1 MPGEFSIDETL
12 YKSPKSTIY
21 KAKRGND
28 PTPVVLKVAESIPD
42 HAGLQN
48 EHKILNWYYPD
59 KPGMDFITYSN
70 KPALVREYI
79 PGRSLLEILDSG
91 EFGEALFRK
100 IAMPVVTSLQALH
113 TKDVIHKDISPGNII
128 VDLDKG
134 TAEIIDFEAG
144 SLTRQVYNN
153 QYFNAGLAGN
163 LYYISPEQTG
173 RMNRVVDYRSDYYSL
188 GMVFYQVLTGQ
199 RAFTMADPL
208 ELIHCHIAH
217 IPETVTAIN
226 TEVPQILADIV
237 AKLTAKQAEDRY
249 QSLAGLLADLE
260 LYFTGQ
266 LERLDDAFI
275 PGSYDLPFRLKVS
288 QQTVGRDEE
297 VEVLYHQLENAVN
310 GSFSF
315 LEVAGYSGVGKTTLV
330 KESLKKISGYKG
342 IYISGKF
349 EKVKG
354 STPYYGWIAAFNE
367 LAAVLLAEDA
377 DRQAKLRSSF
387 TKYVGELGGVITSF
401 CPRLELFYGVQPELP
416 NLSAKEMQNRFFIAL
431 NRLFKSLTAEGFPL
445 VVFIDDWQ
453 WADDDSIYLLEN
465 LLSDKTLE
473 RLLIITALRDNEVSA
488 VHPYRMTIEA
498 IQEQDR
504 SNLSFLTLSPLT
516 QDDCGEV
523 ISATLKKTVKPIDKL
538 VEVAFEKTQGNP
550 FFLNSF
556 FENIYARKL
565 LFIDAKHQL
574 WDWHLEEISQLH
586 VSDDLAGMIV
596 DKLKLLDDN
605 CYRMLQL
612 ASFFGN
618 RFNLKS
624 LAKLEGTGMSNVHNL
639 LWPAIQ
645 NCLVLPTSDN
655 YKFIPEYY
663 ENEDID
669 LEFYFVHDKVQQAC
683 YTSYEAEQKG
693 ELHYRIAEIL
703 YAQGF
708 TSDFDT
714 AIHYLNGL
722 DLAIEKTDTEKLAG
736 LFLDVG
742 HKAFMQSAM
751 ERGYEYHSVAN
762 SIIPIKSLEHFNS
775 WMECAFLGAGKGPA
789 MLVADMALKAFE
801 GKPEKFV
808 VYETLIRG
816 LESISENKTAVEVSK
831 KALAELGFKLPKKAG
846 KLTIIYRAL
855 QAKITLNDKKIKQL
869 TEFPEIT
876 DPVQLALIRILNV
889 SLGPFFLS
897 EEELY
902 PLIIT
907 KMVMIGSKYGNC
919 PEITAG
925 YSSFALTLAG
935 IMGAWESGYLLGV
948 ESLKL
953 VEKYGTNK
961 NIAVCGFA
969 FTGFVEHHKEPVKNL
984 PEKFEN
990 YYKKGIRYGEII
1002 YGNWNI
1008 NFATLTRVMLGE
1020 PMNDL
1025 RDTFKDIVIFNRQ
1038 YKNSFDDRDL
1048 TWLEFLKSITDD
1060 GANNLDAFEKRLP
1073 EWEANN
1079 NPTGIFVWRMLMGLR
1094 HWLYGNFDDAF
1105 THFEKCIPLE
1115 DKMVGSFFA
1124 QYYLPFVSVLAL
1136 YQGEKHSKKKSYYQK
1151 IFKQSKK
1158 KLLKQQ
1164 AYYDYNVNWMLAWM
1178 NAEEKRAST
1187 GQPYPLLFEQAE
1199 KSARNAGFIFPAV
1212 LIRIHRLSRLSP
1224 DDKTFNSVVAGL
1236 INSLRQLDMT
1246 PILKLYEDKYGDYKS
1261 SAEKAIAGSG
1271 IANRTY
1277 SAESM
1282 PDIDLMTLIKATETI
1297 SGELNLDKLLH
1308 TLLSYI
1314 MQNTGAQ
1321 FGCFLLK
1328 KNDTFEPS
1336 LALRGTS
1343 ENNLGDTRAEGEV
1356 SETVI
1361 KHVVH
1366 TKEAIILDDA
1376 TQELPYSM
1384 DGAIKNHNVKSLF
1397 CLPFLHQGKITGI
1410 VYLTNSLM
1418 DSVFNEKRIAL
1429 TKMFAGQIAVSV
1441 ENALLYETMENL
1453 VEKRTEQL
1461 EKEKQKS
1468 DELLL
1473 NILPEEVA
1481 TELKEKGRATARRF
1495 EEVSVLFTDFVDFTV
1510 HSEMMSPEQLV
1521 SEIDKC
1527 YRAFDDIVSKYNIE
1541 KVKTIGDSYMAVS
1554 GLPEVDPDHAYKIVQ
1569 VALEIRDYIRD
1580 YNKRGGLFKI
1590 RLGIHSG
1597 SVIAGIVGSKKFAY
1611 DIWGDTVNTAARMEQ
1626 NSETDK
1632 VNISQTT
1639 YALIEGKFKCTYRG
1653 EVEAKNKGLM
1663 RMYYAE
1669 PLDDGSEPQQ

>member
-1 MPGEFSIDETL
+1 MQGEFSIDETL
-12 YKSPKSTIY
+12 YTSSKSTIY
-21 KAKRGND
+21 KAKRGNN
-28 PTPVVLKVAESIPD
+28 PKPLVLKVAESTPD
-42 HAGLQN
+42 HAGIQN
-48 EHKILNWYYPD
+48 ELKILNWYYPERE
-59 KPGMDFITYSN
+59 GMEFITYSD
-70 KPALVREYI
+70 KPALVRDYI
-79 PGRSLLEILDSG
+79 PGKSLLQVIETG
-91 EFGEALFRK
+91 KFGEDLFRE
-100 IAMPVVTSLQALH
+100 IAIPIITSLQGLH
-113 TKDVIHKDISPGNII
+113 NKDVIHKDISPGNII
-128 VDLDKG
+128 VDLTNG
-134 TAEIIDFEAG
+134 TAEIIDFEVG
-144 SLTRQVYNN
+144 SLTKQVYNN
-153 QYFNAGLAGN
+153 QYINAGLAGN

-188 GMVFYQVLTGQ
+188 GMVFYEVLTGQ
-199 RAFTMADPL
+199 KAFNREDPL

-217 IPETVTAIN
+217 LPEEISNVNTSIPKV
-226 TEVPQILADIV
+226 LADIV
-237 AKLTAKQAEDRY
+237 TKLTAKQAEERY

-266 LERLDDAFI
+266 LEKKNEAFI
-275 PGSYDLPFRLKVS
+275 PGNFDLPFRLKVS

-297 VEVLYHQLENAVN
+297 IEVLYHQLEKAVN
-310 GSFSF
+310 GKFSF
-315 LEVAGYSGVGKTTLV
+315 LEVSGYSGVGKTTLV
-330 KESLKKISGYKG
+330 KESLKKIAEHKG

-354 STPYYGWIAAFNE
+354 STPYYGWIGAFNE
-367 LAAVLLAEDA
+367 LAAVLLSEGTE
-377 DRQAKLRSSF
+377 RQEKLRKSF
-387 TKYVGELGGVITSF
+387 SRDVGELGGVITSF
-401 CPRLELFYGVQPELP
+401 CPRLELFYGPQAELP

-431 NRLFKSLTAEGFPL
+431 NRLFKSLTAEGIPL
-445 VVFIDDWQ
+445 VVFVDDWQ
-453 WADDDSIYLLEN
+453 WADDDSIYLLAN

-473 RLLIITALRDNEVSA
+473 RLLIITALRNNEVNA
-488 VHPYRMTIEA
+488 MHPYRMAMESL
-498 IQEQDR
+498 QLQDK
-504 SNLSFLTLSPLT
+504 SDLAFLTLSPLS
-516 QDDCGEV
+516 QENCSEV
-523 ISATLKKTVKPIDKL
+523 ISATLKKTVRPIDKL

-556 FENIYARKL
+556 FENVYAKKL
-565 LFIDAKHQL
+565 LFIDARHQL
-574 WDWHLEEISQLH
+574 WDWNLEEISQLH

-596 DKLKLLDDN
+596 DKLKLLDAD
-605 CYRMLQL
+605 CYRVLQL

-624 LAKLEGTGMSNVHNL
+624 LAKLEAAGMSEVHNL

-669 LEFYFVHDKVQQAC
+669 LEFYFVHDKVQQSC
-683 YTSYEAEQKG
+683 YSSYNANKKG
-693 ELHYRIAEIL
+693 ELHFRIAEIL
-703 YAQGF
+703 YEQGY

-714 AIHYLNGL
+714 AVHYLNGL
-722 DLAIEKTDTEKLAG
+722 DLATKKTDMDKLSE
-736 LFLDVG
+736 LFLNVG

-762 SIIPIKSLEHFNS
+762 SIKPIESLEHLTT

-789 MLVADMALKAFE
+789 MLVGEKALAIFE
-801 GKPEKFV
+801 GKPEKFE

-816 LESISENKTAVEVSK
+816 LESISENKTAVEVSI
-831 KALAELGFKLPKKAG
+831 KALAELGFKLPKKAS
-846 KLTIIYRAL
+846 KLTIIFRAI

-869 TEFPEIT
+869 TQFPEIS
-876 DPVQLALIRILNV
+876 DPEKLALIKILNV
-889 SLGPFFLS
+889 SLGPFFLA
-897 EEELY
+897 EEGLY

-919 PEITAG
+919 QEITAG

-984 PEKFEN
+984 PAKFED
-990 YYKKGIRYGEII
+990 YYKRGIRYGEII
-1002 YGNWNI
+1002 YSNWNI
-1008 NFATLTRVMLGE
+1008 NFATLTRVMLGQ

-1025 RDTFKDIVIFNRQ
+1025 KDTFNDIVIFNRQ

-1048 TWLEFLKSITDD
+1048 TWLEFLKSITGD
-1060 GANNLDAFEKRLP
+1060 GTNNLDSFEERLP
-1073 EWEANN
+1073 EWVANN
-1079 NPTGIFVWRMLMGLR
+1079 NPTGIFVWHMLMGLR
-1094 HWLYGNFDDAF
+1094 HWLHGNFDEAF
-1105 THFEKCIPLE
+1105 DQLEKCIPLE

-1124 QYYLPFVSVLAL
+1124 QYYLPFVAVLSL
-1136 YQGEKHSKKKSYYQK
+1136 YQSGKDGQMKSYYK
-1151 IFKQSKK
+1151 GIFKQSKK
-1158 KLLKQQ
+1158 KLEKQK

-1178 NAEEKRAST
+1178 NAEEKRAAT

-1199 KSARNAGFIFPAV
+1199 QSAKEAGFIFPAV
-1212 LIRIHRLSRLSP
+1212 LMRIHRLSKLSKEE
-1224 DDKTFNSVVAGL
+1224 KTFPTVVAGL
-1236 INSLRQLDMT
+1236 MNNLRQLEMA
-1246 PILKLYEDKYGDYKS
+1246 PIVELYDEKYGEHKVKS
-1261 SAEKAIAGSG
+1261 EKASATAKGLNKS
-1271 IANRTY
+1271 Y
-1277 SAESM
+1277 SVESM
-1282 PDIDLMTLIKATETI
+1282 PDVDLMTLIKATETI

-1308 TLLSYI
+1308 NLLSYI

-1328 KNDTFEPS
+1328 KNGGFEPT
-1336 LALRGTS
+1336 LALQGSADNKWDDVET
-1343 ENNLGDTRAEGEV
+1343 GGAV
-1356 SETVI
+1356 SEIVI
-1361 KHVVH
+1361 NHVVH
-1366 TKEAIILDDA
+1366 SKEALILDNA
-1376 TQELPYSM
+1376 NEVLPYSS
-1384 DGAIKNHNVKSLF
+1384 DAAIKNNQVKSLF

-1410 VYLTNSLM
+1410 VYLTNSLIN
-1418 DSVFNEKRIAL
+1418 SVFNEKRIAL

-1441 ENALLYETMENL
+1441 ENALLYENMENL

-1461 EKEKQKS
+1461 EKEKLKS

-1481 TELKEKGRATARRF
+1481 NELKEKGRATARRF
-1495 EEVSVLFTDFVDFTV
+1495 EAVSVLFTDFVDFTV

-1527 YRAFDDIVSKYNIE
+1527 YRAFDDIISKYGIE
-1541 KVKTIGDSYMAVS
+1541 KIKTIGDSYMAVS
-1554 GLPEVDPDHAYKIVQ
+1554 GLPEIDPDHALKIVK
-1569 VALEIRDYIRD
+1569 AAIDIRNYIRE
-1580 YNKRGGLFKI
+1580 YNKLGGLFKI
-1590 RLGIHSG
+1590 RMGIHSG

-1632 VNISQTT
+1632 VNISESTF
-1639 YALIEGKFKCTYRG
+1639 ALIEGKFNCTYRG

-1663 RMYYAE
+1663 RMYFAE
-1669 PLDDGSEPQQ
+1669 PLDA